1 MKRTLSVVEVRR
13 KFSEIIGR
21 VAYAHERI
29 IVERRGRPM
38 VVIINLDDFERLEAL
53 DKDKRSNIEDIQRND
68 FRAYSLGVKG
78 SLTRE
83 KIYEDLI

>member
-1 MKRTLSVVEVRR
+1 MKKTVSVVEARS

-29 IVERRGRPM
+29 IVERRGKPLA
-38 VVIINLDDFERLEAL
+38 VIISLDDLEKLEAL
-53 DKDKRSNIEDIQRND
+53 DEDRQADIEDIQRND
-68 FRAYSLGVKG
+68 FRAYPLGVKG

-83 KIYEDLI
+83 EIYEDLI